1 MGYDL
6 PAAIGAAF
14 AGAGRVAGTPEPDA
28 WSASPA
34 TAASR

>member
-14 AGAGRVAGTPEPDA
+14 AAPESVLFALPEMA
-28 WSASPA
+28 VF
-34 TAASR
+34 R